1 MADLIVIFL
10 SYSFLGFLVEVG
22 YVRLL
27 RHPKKERKCLLLLP
41 LCPVY
46 GFGAAAVLALPR
58 SILSQPIGVF
68 VAGALVCT
76 LVEYG
81 AAVFYERG
89 VGVQFWVYDQQPGN
103 LCGRVCP
110 LYTLF
115 WGGLSLLTV
124 FVLQPLFAPLLAR
137 LPLWL
142 IQGLFVLFAADGLIS
157 LLLLHRTGTP
167 DCLCWYRSLPF
178 PSPAKTPKSSM

>member
-1 MADLIVIFL
+1 MANLIVIFL
-10 SYSFLGFLVEVG
+10 FYSFLGFLVEVG
-22 YVRLL
+22 YVWLL
-27 RHPKKERKCLLLLP
+27 RHPKKDRKCLLLLP

-58 SILSQPIGVF
+58 PILSQPIWVF

-89 VGVQFWVYDQQPGN
+89 VGVKFWAYDQQPGN
-103 LCGRVCP
+103 LSGRVCP

-115 WGGLSLLTV
+115 WDGLSLLTV

-137 LPLWL
+137 LPFWL
-142 IQGLFVLFAADGLIS
+142 IRVLFLLFAADSLVS
-157 LLLLHRTGTP
+157 LLLLHQTGTP
-167 DCLCWYRSLPF
+167 DCLRWYRCLPF
-178 PSPAKTPKSSM
+178 RLPMKAPKSSM